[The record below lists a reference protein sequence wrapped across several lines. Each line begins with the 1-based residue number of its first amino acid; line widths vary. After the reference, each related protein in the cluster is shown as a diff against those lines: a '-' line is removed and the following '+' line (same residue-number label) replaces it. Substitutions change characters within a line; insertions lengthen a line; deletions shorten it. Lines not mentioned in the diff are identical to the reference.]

1 MKMTLGTWKKLVNR
15 NETVKYSNALVE
27 NKSAKPCGYQTEGK
41 RCQFFRELLRTEQ
54 MYDP

>member
-27 NKSAKPCGYQTEGK
+27 NKSAKPCGYQTEGN
-41 RCQFFRELLRTEQ
+41 RC
-54 MYDP
+54 